1 MSNVGVPE
9 LELYELAQ
17 ALVDAPSPNPPGDV
31 RLPLEVAAEYLARNG
46 ISFTR
51 VSSDRDYRKVNLVAR
66 VYGAHPGPH
75 LVMNAHLDVFPPS
88 NARKSPTADDGSAG
102 RDGEPHVIRG
112 RGAVDMKGGAA
123 AFMVSLKLLHE
134 RRQRLHGQVSL
145 CLVCDEEVFGPW
157 GSRALLEMFPDLY
170 GDALLSSEPSSTS
183 VIRIGERGF
192 IWGAAEFPGEGGH
205 GAYPSGKASPI
216 ERASAFVR
224 DLRGAI
230 PEAWKPEDSGT
241 GAKMP
246 QSLLAPVGKSFVDA
260 VSLNFGTIAGGITV
274 NMKADHCRVGLDFRV
289 PLGRGTDEILNVVRE
304 VVSRHDG
311 TFHLDNSSEPNKS
324 DANAPLFTFMK
335 AAVERVTGTTPAFA
349 IGLGCTDARL
359 WRRRGIPAAVYGPD
373 PSTMAHD
380 DEKVGLSELTKVANV
395 HLQTALQF
403 LGEDM

>member
-1 MSNVGVPE
+1 
-9 LELYELAQ
+9 
-17 ALVDAPSPNPPGDV
+17 
-31 RLPLEVAAEYLARNG
+31 
-46 ISFTR
+46 
-51 VSSDRDYRKVNLVAR
+51 
-66 VYGAHPGPH
+66 
-75 LVMNAHLDVFPPS
+75 
-88 NARKSPTADDGSAG
+88 
-102 RDGEPHVIRG
+102 
-112 RGAVDMKGGAA
+112 
-123 AFMVSLKLLHE
+123 
-134 RRQRLHGQVSL
+134 
-145 CLVCDEEVFGPW
+145 
-157 GSRALLEMFPDLY
+157 
-170 GDALLSSEPSSTS
+170 
-183 VIRIGERGF
+183 
-192 IWGAAEFPGEGGH
+192 
-205 GAYPSGKASPI
+205 
-216 ERASAFVR
+216 
-224 DLRGAI
+224 
-230 PEAWKPEDSGT
+230 
-241 GAKMP
+241 MP

-324 DANAPLFTFMK
+324 DANAPLFTIMK

-359 WRRRGIPAAVYGPD
+359 WRQRGIPAAVYGPD

>member
-1 MSNVGVPE
+1 MSNVSVPE
-9 LELYELAQ
+9 SELCELAQ

-31 RLPLEVAAEYLARNG
+31 RLPLEVAAEYLAKNG
-46 ISFTR
+46 VLFTR

-88 NARKSPTADDGSAG
+88 TALKSPEGDRGSAG
-102 RDGEPHVIRG
+102 TESEPRVVRG

-123 AFMVSLKLLHE
+123 AFMVALKLLNE

-145 CLVCDEEVFGPW
+145 CLVCDEEVFGPL
-157 GSRALLEMFPDLY
+157 GSRALLQMFPDLY

-192 IWGAAEFPGEGGH
+192 VWGTVEFSGEGGH
-205 GAYPSGKASPI
+205 GAYPSGKASPV
-216 ERASAFVR
+216 ERASAFVG
-224 DLRGAI
+224 DLRSAI
-230 PEAWKPEDSGT
+230 PEAWKLEDSAP
-241 GAKMP
+241 GAKMSH
-246 QSLLAPVGKSFVDA
+246 SLLAPVGKSFVDT

-274 NMKADHCRVGLDFRV
+274 NMKADHCRVGLDIRV
-289 PLGRGTDEILNVVRE
+289 PLGKGTDEIVKVVRE

-324 DANAPLFTFMK
+324 DQSARLFSIMK
-335 AAVERVTGTTPAFA
+335 TAVERVTGAVPAFA

-359 WRRRGIPAAVYGPD
+359 WRYRGIPAAVYGPD
-373 PSTMAHD
+373 PSTMAHG
-380 DEKVGLSELTKVANV
+380 DEKVGLSELSKVANV

-403 LGEDM
+403 LGDEM

>member
-1 MSNVGVPE
+1 MSNVSVPE
-9 LELYELAQ
+9 SELYELAQ

-31 RLPLEVAAEYLARNG
+31 RLPLEVAAEYLAKSG
-46 ISFTR
+46 ISFIR
-51 VSSDRDYRKVNLVAR
+51 VSRDRDYRKVNLVAR
-66 VYGAHPGPH
+66 VYGGHPGPH

-88 NARKSPTADDGSAG
+88 TARNSVGGERGSAG
-102 RDGEPHVIRG
+102 TDGEARVIRG

-123 AFMVSLKLLHE
+123 AFMVALKLLNE

-145 CLVCDEEVFGPW
+145 CLVCDEEVFGPL

-192 IWGAAEFPGEGGH
+192 VWGTVEFPGEGGH
-205 GAYPSGKASPI
+205 GAYPSGKPSPI

-230 PEAWKPEDSGT
+230 PEAWKLEDSEP
-241 GAKMP
+241 GAKISH
-246 QSLLAPVGKSFVDA
+246 SLLAPVGKSFVDS
-260 VSLNFGTIAGGITV
+260 VSLNFGTIVGGITV
-274 NMKADHCRVGLDFRV
+274 NMKADNCRVGIDIRV
-289 PLGRGTDEILNVVRE
+289 PLGKSTDEIVKVVRE
-304 VVSRHDG
+304 AVSRHDG

-324 DANAPLFTFMK
+324 DQGGRLFSVMK
-335 AAVERVTGTTPAFA
+335 SAVERVTGTAPAFA

-359 WRRRGIPAAVYGPD
+359 WRHRGIPAAVYGPD

-380 DEKVGLSELTKVANV
+380 DEKVGLSELSRVANV
-395 HLQTALQF
+395 HLQTALQY
-403 LGEDM
+403 LGGDV